1 MISAEIGIAFAVLLA
16 SLCSG
21 IIEYSISGGYALL
34 VVPLMVL
41 MGFNVKDV
49 ISTVLLVQ
57 VIGSSIL
64 LIYRYMQKR
73 IELKPRSEDIKNGS
87 IMGFLS
93 LLGALIASSI
103 MVSVPTNWSK
113 ITLTAVI
120 LSLAILLIIKKS
132 RIWRTFNGGTP
143 IVVQNPK
150 ALLIK
155 RIVIVPLVAGV
166 IKGLVGSGFSVVL
179 MAGQVLTGVEVKRAV
194 LVTIIAK
201 IIPSL
206 AASTI
211 FIIHGFFNLSLF
223 IFLLAGIIPSIFI
236 SSKFHR
242 VLSGKYVYT
251 AIVIYMLLIASILV
265 VNLTW
270 VNIYE

>member
-1 MISAEIGIAFAVLLA
+1 MISTEIGIAFAVLLA

-21 IIEYSISGGYALL
+21 IIEYSVSGGYALL
-34 VVPLMVL
+34 VIPLMVL

-57 VIGSSIL
+57 VIGSSML
-64 LIYRYMQKR
+64 LIYRYVQKR
-73 IELKPRSEDIKNGS
+73 IELKPRNEDIRNGS

-103 MVSVPTNWSK
+103 MVSIPTNWSK
-113 ITLTAVI
+113 VTLTTII

-132 RIWRTFNGGTP
+132 HIWRAFNGGTL
-143 IVVQNPK
+143 ITLQNPK
-150 ALLIK
+150 TLLIK
-155 RIVIVPLVAGV
+155 RIVVIPLIAGV
-166 IKGLVGSGFSVVL
+166 IKGLVGSGFSVIL

-201 IIPSL
+201 IIPSI

-223 IFLLAGIIPSIFI
+223 IFLLTGIIPSIFI
-236 SSKFHR
+236 SSKLHR
-242 VLSGKYVYT
+242 ILSGKYVYT
-251 AIVIYMLLIASILV
+251 AIVIYMLFIASILV
-265 VNLTW
+265 VNLIW
-270 VNIYE
+270 VNIHG